1 LKACVYVFALALL
14 LSTLGCVSLVDAYTD
29 VTVAQARIMVDSNSA
44 VTLDVRSQSEYD
56 SGHIRNAKL
65 IPVTD
70 LQERLNELDKNDS
83 ILVYCLGGGRSKTAS
98 QLLTD
103 NGFEHVSNMLGGISA
118 WTAAGYPVYVRYA
131 SIQQAING
139 ATSNTT
145 LLVGSGTYAENLL
158 VSKPLELVGENRNTT
173 VISANANESERCT
186 VVINASNV
194 QMREFT
200 IQSSNGS
207 SVLGSVT
214 MRIARPYINNTISN
228 NRISSDCSGI
238 EIFNSTRNT
247 VDGNDIESGRQG
259 IILDSASDNNISN
272 NRIACNYHGIEV
284 RDSTR
289 NTIFG
294 NDLENNT
301 VGILVDS
308 SSNNDLRE
316 NNITGNTYGMI
327 FNNSTGNTASKNTA
341 ANNVV
346 GIRLTISNHNIVSE
360 NNITS
365 NDSGIDLQSSSNN
378 SINRNSVLHDNFG
391 ISLLGCSN
399 NSLTA
404 NEVASNN
411 NDGIVLDS
419 SSGNKLDQNSIEAN
433 GDDGIW
439 LANSSNNSIRVN
451 RIANNNHAGIS
462 LDSSS
467 NNDVYRNDF
476 VNNTRQ
482 AFNDLF
488 SVNMW
493 DHGYP
498 SGGNYWSDC
507 NRTDSFRGSYQNE
520 TGSDGIVDTPYVI
533 DENNTDQY
541 SLMRPYGTRCDITGP
556 DGNPDGKVDMR
567 DISHVA
573 RRFMCIPGNPLWD
586 PYADIN
592 GDGKIDM
599 IDIGTVARFFGAHY

>member
-1 LKACVYVFALALL
+1 M
-14 LSTLGCVSLVDAYTD
+14 LGCMFLVEAYTD
-29 VTVAQARIMVDSNSA
+29 VTVAQARIMVDSNS
-44 VTLDVRSQSEYD
+44 VLILDVRSQSEYD
-56 SGHIRNAKL
+56 SGHIRNAKV
-65 IPVTD
+65 IPVTE
-70 LQERLNELDKNDS
+70 LPGRLNELNKNDS

-118 WTAAGYPVYVRYA
+118 WTTAGYSVYVRYA
-131 SIQQAING
+131 SIQQAIND
-139 ATSNTT
+139 AMPNTT
-145 LLVGSGTYAENLL
+145 LLVGSGTYTENLS
-158 VSKPLELVGENRNTT
+158 VNKPLELVGENRSTT
-173 VISANANESERCT
+173 AISASANESERST

-200 IQSSNGS
+200 IRSSNGS
-207 SVLGSVT
+207 SSLGSVT
-214 MRIARPYINNTISN
+214 IRIARPYDNNTISD
-228 NRISSDCSGI
+228 NRLSSDCSGI
-238 EIFNSTRNT
+238 EIFNSTSNT
-247 VDGNDIESGRQG
+247 IEWNDIESARQG
-259 IILDSASDNNISN
+259 IVLDSALDNNISN
-272 NRIACNYHGIEV
+272 NRIASNFHGLEV
-284 RDSTR
+284 RDSTS

-294 NDLENNT
+294 NCIENNT

-308 SSNNDLRE
+308 SSNNDLHN

-327 FNNSTGNTASKNTA
+327 FTNSTGNTARENNV
-341 ANNVV
+341 ANNAI
-346 GIRLTISNHNIVSE
+346 GIYLTISNHNTIIE
-360 NNITS
+360 NNMTL
-365 NDSGIDLQSSSNN
+365 NNWGIDIQSSSNN
-378 SINRNSVLHDNFG
+378 GVNKNSVRYNNVG

-404 NEVASNN
+404 NQVASNN
-411 NDGIVLDS
+411 NDGILIDTS
-419 SSGNKLDQNSIEAN
+419 SSNRLDQNIIETN
-433 GDDGIW
+433 GDNGV
-439 LANSSNNSIRVN
+439 LLLNSSDNNIRVN
-451 RIANNNHAGIS
+451 RIANNNHTGIS
-462 LDSSS
+462 LDFSS

-488 SVNMW
+488 SVNIW

-507 NRTDSFRGSYQNE
+507 NKTDSFKGPNQNE
-520 TGSDGIVDTPYVI
+520 TGNDGIVDTPYVI
-533 DENNTDQY
+533 DENNTDRY
-541 SLMRPYGTRCDITGP
+541 SLMRPYSTRCDITGP

-573 RRFMCIPGNPLWD
+573 RRFLYFPGNPLWD

-592 GDGKIDM
+592 GDAKIDM